1 MNAEN
6 SVLEYFKYKNIQT
19 LDYLKFGYFKRIIGY
34 ILNCESEYYIRK
46 LFLTLVEKNYFL
58 KKKNLKQSYLY
69 KFNPDRTLTAPHVL
83 QPKNTVFIEIIKSQN
98 LGKTNP
104 KKQ

>member
-69 KFNPDRTLTAPHVL
+69 KFNPEGRPPVPITYPPDF
-83 QPKNTVFIEIIKSQN
+83 FIVSWD
-98 LGKTNP
+98 
-104 KKQ
+104 